1 MSTKRN
7 VTWIGKRMTE
17 SAPHNMIES
26 LAGEYL
32 GYLWVLPDFLVIQHI
47 KHNIEQYYV
56 SENGKKIKVVLGIH
70 DGKEYLKTEQDG
82 YSPDTLLHLPT
93 LHTERLELLNKNR
106 FEF

>member
-7 VTWIGKRMTE
+7 VTWIGKRTAGSE
-17 SAPHNMIES
+17 PHEMIES

-47 KHNIEQYYV
+47 KRNIEQYYV

-70 DGKEYLKTEQDG
+70 DGKEYLKTEQDS

-93 LHTERLELLNKNR
+93 LHIERLEPVNKRR